1 MSLASKTQQKSG
13 FATMSTFRKT
23 PPFPPA
29 RKEPF
34 VGAIKHPSLLLWD
47 SWVMKT
53 RDGITHL
60 YCLALSRRDHDGRE
74 ITPGMCNQYRFHY
87 RHFTSNDEGQS
98 WYDQGPVLHTGNMI
112 DGSDAGNVWSGS
124 VLELPDGR
132 ILFGY
137 TGIGD
142 DSPEHAFVQSI
153 CFGIGTVDGPTIFP
167 QTALSHPLRD
177 RAKIVD
183 KGYYLPS
190 PEQIGNNDGED
201 GGPITGW
208 RDPYLYQDNDGTI
221 YAFWSAKLGPAR
233 PAVAWGKVTVDG
245 DAVSLELL
253 PPIHLPDEKD
263 YSQSEVPKIC
273 FHAASGEYVM
283 MISACNR
290 MSETQPDEDIFKQ
303 LRLYR
308 SASLAGPWRAF
319 PEGDHIVKNMDHLF
333 GASFLES
340 EVSGDKVRVI
350 APYTVKGGRE
360 LELTFAPVTE
370 LSLV

>member
-1 MSLASKTQQKSG
+1 MSLASKTQNKSE

-29 RKEPF
+29 HKEPF
-34 VGAIKHPSLLLWD
+34 IGAIKHPSLLLWD

-53 RDGITHL
+53 QEGTMHL
-60 YCLALSRRDHDGRE
+60 YCLALSRRDHDGRR
-74 ITPGMCNQYRFHY
+74 ITPDMCNQYRFHF
-87 RHFTSNDEGQS
+87 RHFTSNDGERT
-98 WYDQGPVLHTGNMI
+98 WLDMGPVLHTGNMV

-124 VLELPDGR
+124 VLDLPDGR

-142 DSPEHAFVQSI
+142 ASPEHAFVQSI

-167 QTALSHPLRD
+167 QAALSHPVRD

-183 KGYYLPS
+183 KGYYLS
-190 PEQIGNNDGED
+190 SSEQIGHNDGEE

-208 RDPYLYQDNDGTI
+208 RDPFLYRDRNGEI
-221 YAFWSAKLGPAR
+221 YAFWSAKIGPKQGT
-233 PAVAWGKVTVDG
+233 VAWAKVTVDG
-245 DAVSLELL
+245 NDISLELL
-253 PPIHLPDEKD
+253 PPIRLPDETE

-273 FHAASGEYVM
+273 FHTPSGEYVM

-290 MSETQPDEDIFKQ
+290 MSETQPDEEIFKQ
-303 LRLYR
+303 LRLYK
-308 SASLAGPWRAF
+308 SSSLSGPWRAF
-319 PEGDHIVKNMDHLF
+319 PEGNHIVKNMDYLF
-333 GASFLES
+333 GASFLAS
-340 EVSGDKVRVI
+340 EVEGNKVGVI

-360 LELTFAPVTE
+360 LELTFAPATE